1 MEPNKETEVEQ
12 KSRRV
17 DVNNGPT
24 ITPSSKGLKDTA
36 MLTPQTEATTSNCG
50 TPIAE
55 TIPGDAVS
63 SDSNRSSTKSYVYAL
78 GRVEARFPSIGIEKE
93 FAQATGRT
101 ETAGLTDREVLYK
114 VLSQPQNRY
123 LIRLLCWVLTIE
135 GLETYVLQPRCPGD
149 LALLVE
155 ALRPVPRPIDV
166 DVIIGARGPLA
177 PPELC
182 NGLMV
187 PMVMFDQMYSF
198 DVDTLIKS
206 IPRPEKNSSKEFE
219 SAAEELFMRIMQMA
233 DNAGAMDEHRALN
246 YLAVRYHAIYA
257 KTAEAFG
264 QNSSLTS
271 VEVRF
276 SPLSEVRK
284 IVEVI
289 FSFTNRQTDVT
300 EKFFVR
306 VDVTEMF
313 PFLVT
318 KLSPYYDR

>member
-1 MEPNKETEVEQ
+1 MEKNKEAKVEENGLHM
-12 KSRRV
+12 
-17 DVNNGPT
+17 DV
-24 ITPSSKGLKDTA
+24 IDTPSSKGCKDKA
-36 MLTPQTEATTSNCG
+36 MLTPQAEATISNCG
-50 TPIAE
+50 TPIE
-55 TIPGDAVS
+55 NNILGDATN
-63 SDSNRSSTKSYVYAL
+63 SNSNGFQTTTKSYIYAL

-93 FAQATGRT
+93 FVQATGRT
-101 ETAGLTDREVLYK
+101 ETAGLTDREALYQ
-114 VLSQPQNRY
+114 VLSQSQNRY

-135 GLETYVLQPRCPGD
+135 GLDTYILQPRCPGD
-149 LALLVE
+149 LTLLVE
-155 ALRPVPRPIDV
+155 ALRPVPRPIDI
-166 DVIIGARGPLA
+166 DVIIGSRGPLA

-187 PMVMFDQMYSF
+187 PMVLFDQMYSF

-206 IPRPEKNSSKEFE
+206 IPRPEKISSKEFE
-219 SAAEELFMRIMQMA
+219 SAAEELFLRIIQIA

-257 KTAEAFG
+257 RVAEAFG
-264 QNSSLTS
+264 QNCSLTS

-284 IVEVI
+284 IVEVV

-318 KLSPYYDR
+318 KISPYYDR